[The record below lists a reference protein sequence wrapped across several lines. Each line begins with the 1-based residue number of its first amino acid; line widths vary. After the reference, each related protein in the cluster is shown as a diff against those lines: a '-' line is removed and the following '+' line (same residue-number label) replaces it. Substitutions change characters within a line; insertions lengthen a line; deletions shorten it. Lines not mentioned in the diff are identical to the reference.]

1 MRDSRVFGP
10 EHTSVPQARRFAGE
24 VLRGY
29 PTEFVET
36 VQLMVSELATNSLV
50 HGGTGFSLQI
60 ECGDHDV
67 RVEVSDGGPGVPEIH
82 SPAPSVPHGRGIQ
95 MVDILSDQ
103 WGILRAQGETG
114 KTVWFSVALPTSVS
128 TS

>member
-1 MRDSRVFGP
+1 MRERKVFGP
-10 EHTSVPQARRFAGE
+10 EHTSVPMARRYAAE
-24 VLRGY
+24 VLRGL

-60 ECGDHDV
+60 ECRDEDV
-67 RVEVSDGGPGVPEIH
+67 RVEVSDGGPGNPEIRL
-82 SPAPSVPHGRGIQ
+82 PAPTVPHGRGIQ
-95 MVDILSDQ
+95 MVDVLSDQ

-114 KTVWFSVALPTSVS
+114 KTVWFSLALPTSVS

>member
-1 MRDSRVFGP
+1 MFGP
-10 EHTSVPQARRFAGE
+10 EPSSVPKARKFAAE
-24 VLRGY
+24 ALRGL
-29 PTEFVET
+29 PKEFVET

-60 ECGDHDV
+60 ECRDHDV
-67 RVEVSDGGPGVPEIH
+67 RVEVADGGPGNPEIH
-82 SPAPSVPHGRGIQ
+82 QPAPSVPHGRGIQ
-95 MVDILSDQ
+95 MVDVLSDH

-114 KTVWFSVALPTSVS
+114 KTVWFSLTLPTSVS

>member
-1 MRDSRVFGP
+1 MSERRVFGP
-10 EHTSVPQARRFAGE
+10 DPTSVPQARRFAGE

-36 VQLMVSELATNSLV
+36 IQLMVSELATNSLV

-60 ECGDHDV
+60 ECGERDV
-67 RVEVSDGGPGVPEIH
+67 RVEVSDGGPGNPEIH
-82 SPAPSVPHGRGIQ
+82 VPAPTVAHGRGIQ
-95 MVDILSDQ
+95 MVDVLSDQ

-114 KTVWFSVALPTSVS
+114 KTVWFSIALPTSVS
-128 TS
+128 TR